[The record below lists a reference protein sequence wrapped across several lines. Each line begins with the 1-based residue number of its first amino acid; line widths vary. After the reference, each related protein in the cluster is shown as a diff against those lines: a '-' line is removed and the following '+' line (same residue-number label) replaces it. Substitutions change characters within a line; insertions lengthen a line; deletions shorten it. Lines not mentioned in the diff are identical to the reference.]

1 MRLST
6 NKTHILTLESF
17 VKKTKLKFP
26 AIVIRH
32 CRTFSPRANVRYGLL
47 EHWFIEIEVP
57 TVTINYIKLK
67 HFLPILCHNFNIKY
81 NSQWLEDC

>member
-6 NKTHILTLESF
+6 NKTHIPTPESF
-17 VKKTKLKFP
+17 VEKTTLKFP

-32 CRTFSPRANVRYGLL
+32 CRTLNPRAHVRYGLQ

-57 TVTINYIKLK
+57 TITIN
-67 HFLPILCHNFNIKY
+67 
-81 NSQWLEDC
+81 